1 MMITTLEATPT
12 SMSTVTIPSIGTTT
26 RPITTVGV
34 TARIGAYTG
43 AGTGIG
49 AIPITIAIGAGIPIG
64 PTAGVITTT
73 TGIIRI
79 TIGMVTMAEATILV
93 EAFNPMDLATT
104 A

>member
-1 MMITTLEATPT
+1 MD
-12 SMSTVTIPSIGTTT
+12 
-26 RPITTVGV
+26 GV
-34 TARIGAYTG
+34 IVPIGAAIG

-49 AIPITIAIGAGIPIG
+49 VILTTIIAIGAGIPIG

-93 EAFNPMDLATT
+93 EVFNPMDLATT